1 MYVCEFC
8 RRELTPLTPNVLDAF
23 RSVKEGTV
31 TFFKLLLCLSIS
43 QRLTAVLGE
52 NCISTLTLEEEEE
65 EEKKGTKSRPLLD
78 FAQ

>member
-1 MYVCEFC
+1 M
-8 RRELTPLTPNVLDAF
+8 TPSVLDAF

-43 QRLTAVLGE
+43 QRLTPVLGK
-52 NCISTLTLEEEEE
+52 NCIRTLTLEEEE